1 MIFTHGLSMT
11 GTGMALIPNHLMQ
24 TLLLRPHLVCFVV
37 MTELL
42 IKEKSLISLLAQ
54 SDVSFL
60 FYVIDNTQAIN
71 RLSHIGKASD

>member
-1 MIFTHGLSMT
+1 MT
-11 GTGMALIPNHLMQ
+11 ETGMALIPNHLMK

-42 IKEKSLISLLAQ
+42 IKEKSLISSLAQ

-60 FYVIDNTQAIN
+60 FHVIDCNKDLPRMILVSTVRTIQ
-71 RLSHIGKASD
+71 